1 LKKESLAHIEF
12 PIKTKFGQI
21 EFSEGKLLFVSA
33 KFLDPE
39 NLVNKKNIVG
49 YVLKPVLQNDLENL

>member
-39 NLVNKKNIVG
+39 KLLKEKNIVG
-49 YVLKPVLQNDLENL
+49 YVLKPVL